1 MNAEQFHDALT
12 LLPEDLVAQADK
24 FRSRRPKIIPW
35 KRYATVAACFA
46 VLMTSAVFV
55 YSRKSAPTEM
65 VAASYSAAKQ
75 EMADAAPQMEAT
87 AAEAPMVGTAGT
99 GLGLFQTPSLPNV
112 AEIDRSAT
120 IITSRSELETYFT
133 EMEKYYQLD
142 ELEDACTFYGEDW
155 FAQNDLLLIPVDSVS
170 PSCTVTDVV
179 LADGVCEVTLTGE
192 KTEEGTSFHI
202 VLPVAKGAVTD
213 TKNITVTYYSDTIS

>member
-35 KRYATVAACFA
+35 KRYAAVAACFA

-75 EMADAAPQMEAT
+75 EMADAAPQMETA

-192 KTEEGTSFHI
+192 KTEEITSFHI

>member
-1 MNAEQFHDALT
+1 MNDEQFHDALT

-35 KRYATVAACFA
+35 KRYAAVAACFA

-75 EMADAAPQMEAT
+75 EMAGAAPQMETA

-170 PSCTVTDVV
+170 PSSTVTCVV
-179 LADGVCEVTLTGE
+179 RADGICEGTLTGE
-192 KTEEGTSFHI
+192 KTEEVTSVHI

>member
-75 EMADAAPQMEAT
+75 EMADAAPQMEAA
-87 AAEAPMVGTAGT
+87 AAEAPIG
-99 GLGLFQTPSLPNV
+99 S
-112 AEIDRSAT
+112 
-120 IITSRSELETYFT
+120 
-133 EMEKYYQLD
+133 
-142 ELEDACTFYGEDW
+142 
-155 FAQNDLLLIPVDSVS
+155 
-170 PSCTVTDVV
+170 
-179 LADGVCEVTLTGE
+179 
-192 KTEEGTSFHI
+192 
-202 VLPVAKGAVTD
+202 
-213 TKNITVTYYSDTIS
+213 